1 MVNKKKV
8 LNDLRNAS
16 ATQQR
21 LKRQDFDLTNGTS
34 GVETKIAS
42 YEAESPIVLRE
53 DAMRLMFVT
62 VEQFSHTG
70 SGSETFNLANDIIS
84 TSNTTDI
91 VLFDDGNRV
100 QPSSVDYAA
109 NTFDYYDE
117 AAATLHV
124 AYVPADASKIRIEKS
139 SPKSQGRVTQTV
151 FTDVSK
157 ALHETNQ
164 NKQPPSMNFQNIQA
178 NPFKPVVP
186 RKWTLDVYADGPVAF
201 EWDDSDTGN
210 PQGVTASNAV
220 MSLPVNRAKSDIEN
234 LSAAVKADI
243 IE

>member
-1 MVNKKKV
+1 MVNQKQV
-8 LNDLRNAS
+8 LEALRNAS
-16 ATQQR
+16 ATSQR
-21 LKRQDFDLTNGTS
+21 LKRGDFDLTNGTS
-34 GVETKIAS
+34 GVRTKIAS

-62 VEQFSHTG
+62 IDQFSHTG
-70 SGSETFNLANDIIS
+70 SGVETFSLGNDVIS
-84 TSNTTDI
+84 TANTTDF
-91 VLFDDGNRV
+91 VLFEDGTRV
-100 QPSSVDYAA
+100 QEDSLDYAA
-109 NTFDYYDE
+109 NEFDYDSN
-117 AAATLHV
+117 AAVTLHA
-124 AYVPADASKIRIEKS
+124 AYVPADAAKIEIEKS
-139 SPKSQGRVTQTV
+139 SPKSQGQVKQTL

-164 NKQPPSMNFQNIQA
+164 NKQPPSMDFRNVQA
-178 NPFKPVVP
+178 NPFRPVVP

-210 PQGVTASNAV
+210 SQGNTASNAV
-220 MSLPVNRAKSDIEN
+220 MSIPVNRAKSDIPN